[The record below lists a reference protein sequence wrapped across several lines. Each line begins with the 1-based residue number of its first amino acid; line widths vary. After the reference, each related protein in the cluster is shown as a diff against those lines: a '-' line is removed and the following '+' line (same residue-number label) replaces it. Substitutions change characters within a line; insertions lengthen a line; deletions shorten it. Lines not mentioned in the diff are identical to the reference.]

1 MFFNNDKVR
10 RIFSVF
16 CILIFCNLTV
26 GCNYYRV
33 RSGNVD
39 EGRAIKTIDRN
50 DYGNNY
56 YVLHVGDATWEIQ
69 NFILSYPEIEGKLST
84 FSGTQL
90 TMYER
95 MLDGRGKRVAN
106 EHLGYAYQIH
116 VYADSFSKEGEVVS
130 IQEADVTRID
140 IFDINQAARV
150 ASVIGTGLL
159 VGVGGLGL
167 LIVVACASACPHVY
181 VYNGETYYFNNSLFT
196 GAVAPQLERDDYK
209 LMPDYFTGS
218 DKYQFYVKNEKEE
231 EQYTNFLELI
241 VVEHDEGMEIYPD
254 QQGNI
259 NMVKAPIMPK
269 ILIDDA
275 GKDLTEL
282 VGYHDG
288 RAFVFN
294 NSSAQDFSHVFASF
308 DLPQD
313 RANAKLVMQVKN
325 TEWSGY
331 VYHEFTKL
339 FGSYYDNWVAR
350 NQRKK
355 SREEMEADQ
364 KKHGLPLVISVKN
377 GNEWVDIEAI
387 DLVGSISYNGLAV
400 ELPQEL
406 LKSDQLEVR
415 IRSGFLFWKLDYLA
429 LDFSANEGF
438 EVQKLK
444 PSVANGNR
452 DKDFIDELSFDDESY
467 MDHPLYGDSTYVEYH
482 GLKVNAEKQRTL
494 ILHSKG
500 YYIPL
505 AKYDTKMERKEL
517 ARFKADGELSRFS
530 QELFEIQFGEMTLT
544 LE

>member
-1 MFFNNDKVR
+1 MIFKNDKVK
-10 RIFSVF
+10 RIFSIF
-16 CILIFCNLTV
+16 CVVIFCNLTV

-33 RSGNVD
+33 RYGEVG
-39 EGRAIKTIDRN
+39 EGATTKTIDRN
-50 DYGNNY
+50 DYRNNY
-56 YVLHVGDATWEIQ
+56 YVLHVGDAMWEIK
-69 NFILSYPEIEGKLST
+69 NFDLANLVISGNLAT
-84 FSGTQL
+84 FSGSQL
-90 TMYER
+90 KMYER
-95 MLDGRGKRVAN
+95 MLDGAGKRVVKN
-106 EHLGYAYQIH
+106 ETAYTYQIH
-116 VYADSFSKEGEVVS
+116 VYADSFSKDGEAVKIKEV
-130 IQEADVTRID
+130 DVTRID
-140 IFDINQAARV
+140 IFDINQGLRA

-167 LIVVACASACPHVY
+167 LIIVACATACPHVY

-196 GAVAPQLERDDYK
+196 GAVAPQLERDDFK

-231 EQYTNFLELI
+231 EQYTNFLELM
-241 VVEHDEGMEIYPD
+241 VVEHEKGTEVYPD

-259 NMVKAPIMPK
+259 NMVKAPIMPTTLK
-269 ILIDDA
+269 DDG

-294 NSSAQDFSHVFASF
+294 NASDQDFSHVYAGF
-308 DLPQD
+308 DLPENK
-313 RANAKLVMQVKN
+313 ANAKLVMQVKN

-339 FGSYYDNWVAR
+339 FGSYYDNWVAK

-364 KKHGLPLVISVKN
+364 KKHGLPLVISVKK
-377 GNEWVDIEAI
+377 GDEWVDIEAI

-406 LKSDQLEVR
+406 LNGDQLEVR
-415 IRSGFLFWKLDYLA
+415 IRSGFMFWKLDYLA
-429 LDFSANEGF
+429 LDFSANDGYEL
-438 EVQKLK
+438 QKLK
-444 PSVANGNR
+444 PSIANGNR

-467 MDHPLYGDSTYVEYH
+467 MDHPLFGDSTYVEYH
-482 GLKVNAEKQRTL
+482 GLNVNTEKQRTL

-505 AKYDTKMERKEL
+505 AEYDTKMDRKEL
-517 ARFKADGELSRFS
+517 AKFKADGELSRFS